1 MGDGTPNRRRPGKAP
16 SGAGHGG
23 KRKGAG
29 RPRSASFNWSG
40 PRRTSSATLLRK
52 YADEAVRRLVTIMR
66 DQRVSYV
73 ARVKAAKKLLK
84 WGYGASPKYRM
95 ELPRQP
101 WEMRE
106 LPTREAIAAEM
117 YRRGYFLRVL
127 DLIERERDHRD
138 DCETDAARCS
148 LPDAVHAAENCGG
161 IQHVDGIPT
170 AGE

>member
-84 WGYGASPKYRM
+84 WGYGAPPNYRM
-95 ELPRQP
+95 ELPRQL
-101 WEMRE
+101 WEMPE
-106 LPTREAIAAEM
+106 PPTRDEIAAEM

-127 DLIERERDHRD
+127 DLIEEEIERDRRD
-138 DCETDAARCS
+138 DCETDAARSS
-148 LPDAVHAAENCGG
+148 LPRRCARSRELSRHST
-161 IQHVDGIPT
+161 H
-170 AGE
+170 